1 MKKERQNKILYIF
14 LSYKTINKYT
24 LKNHLDI
31 SFKTLDRDINDLND
45 FLKPIKTYIS
55 KIDDNYI
62 LMNAQTH
69 LILNF
74 TKLNDEFLMISER
87 LIFIILEILK
97 NEHVQQAR
105 LLEDL
110 QISKNILVE
119 DLQKLKIILEKYDLE
134 LLWQKKGITIP
145 DLSIEKLIPIIS
157 NNAIDIIFLKKNS
170 TLLQYGDLS
179 QLFSEYI
186 YKKLVRY
193 FKIDNF
199 KIIYNHLVNLIIDQQ
214 NLSEINIAIMAMKI
228 TFYLNH
234 SKNKNLNLLDSTNFK
249 KDLNN
254 LYLSSHDQNILNSI
268 WLKEDYKT
276 NILSCVQEIKIEI
289 EKLFQHKL
297 FLDEYIEERLT
308 QHLIANIFNDKVDDL
323 IIEEYKQNLYK
334 YKNNY
339 FEIFTIIALAIE
351 KNFAN
356 QDLNLALT
364 YELFIHIIIY
374 LNTLLANVEA
384 KILAVCV
391 GGMGQS
397 FMLKSFLKSL
407 YSKAE
412 IETSSLSLI
421 NKKKLPEYDLVIS
434 TIDIGNY
441 KNANL
446 IQFPI
451 ASILSQREQ
460 LSFFINLK
468 IYEKLIGHNKIKK
481 IFSPENVLIN
491 QNAKTKEEAIL
502 QCGNLLKEL
511 GYINDEYID
520 SMLERERHF
529 STYIGNWIAICHGMD
544 GRGVL
549 DNGIVIIHFEKPIM
563 FEDQPTHFLVGL
575 AAKNSQYNDFF
586 EKMSI
591 KLLEIDFV
599 EELLKHPSRERIFKE
614 FEL

>member
-134 LLWQKKGITIP
+134 LLWEKKGITIP

-157 NNAIDIIFLKKNS
+157 NNAVDIIFLKKNS

-234 SKNKNLNLLDSTNFK
+234 SKNKNLNLLDSINFK

-254 LYLSSHDQNILNSI
+254 LYLSPHDQNILNSI

-276 NILSCVQEIKIEI
+276 NILSCVQEIENEI
-289 EKLFQHKL
+289 EKLFHHKL
-297 FLDEYIEERLT
+297 LLDEYIEERLT

-407 YSKAE
+407 YPKSE

-502 QCGNLLKEL
+502 KCGNLLKEL
-511 GYINDEYID
+511 GYITDEYID

-575 AAKNSQYNDFF
+575 SAKNSQYNDFF